1 MRGVTDRRHWIVVL
15 FALAAIT
22 LGILGIAKWGD
33 TTLEIPG
40 GLIASGL
47 AVLIA
52 HL

>member
-1 MRGVTDRRHWIVVL
+1 MRGVTDLRRMVVVL
-15 FALAAIT
+15 LALVAIT
-22 LGILGIAKWGD
+22 LGILAIAQWGD